1 MLSEN
6 LSIKKRFVNA
16 VFNINVEEFRKLLDT
31 ETFDEELFSKFPVE
45 DDEDND
51 DYDGEDYVCEIE
63 CPIYWIS
70 QCWDLAIGN
79 PENWKHSSIVAKR
92 KNDNL
97 EIMQLFRE
105 RLNVNFE
112 PIDFYN
118 SEIHFFR
125 NEPDDSF
132 KDVFGET
139 EEKILANH
147 RKIDAELYVAV
158 NKFDYQT
165 VEELLKAGAEPYV
178 EFCDDTN
185 CWERIDMHTSFLSV
199 NLDHILLSDEKS
211 LLDQDY
217 FSYLFDW
224 AAHEKMWS
232 LLEKYDKE

>member
-1 MLSEN
+1 MISKK

-16 VFNINVEEFRKLLDT
+16 VFNINVEDFRKLLDT
-31 ETFDEELFSKFPVE
+31 EIFDEELFSKFPIE
-45 DDEDND
+45 DDENND
-51 DYDGEDYVCEIE
+51 DYDEEDYVCEIE

-70 QCWDLAIGN
+70 QCWDLVIGK

-97 EIMQLFRE
+97 EIMRLFRE

-112 PIDFYN
+112 SIDFYN

-125 NEPDDSF
+125 NYPEDSF
-132 KDVFGET
+132 YDVFLED

-147 RKIDAELYVAV
+147 KKIDAELYVAV

-165 VEELLKAGAEPYV
+165 VEELLQAGANPRV
-178 EFCDDTN
+178 EIDDDTN
-185 CWERIDMHTSFLSV
+185 CWERIGMHTSFLCV
-199 NLDHILLSDEKS
+199 NLQHILLSDEKS
-211 LLDQDY
+211 LLDYEY
-217 FSYLFDW
+217 FSHLFDW